1 MAGLRHAHHGETGE
15 GCQRGDGTGLREV
28 RVELVRQIVEPEKGE
43 MTGCP
48 VGYIKT
54 LWDNALSHHPV
65 WHGICEYYSV
75 TDKKDKDMYYYAQGI
90 KYDTTDS
97 QGEFDFSDLPT
108 DMMVKADSIDEVVDI
123 ISDKTGWLV
132 LSVRSIIPFSEE
144 NPDQV
149 RLEISTDLGFTA
161 DFLRELANAIEEGEP
176 FEDYETLRGVAKIS
190 WPQE

>member
-1 MAGLRHAHHGETGE
+1 
-15 GCQRGDGTGLREV
+15 
-28 RVELVRQIVEPEKGE
+28 
-43 MTGCP
+43 
-48 VGYIKT
+48 
-54 LWDNALSHHPV
+54 
-65 WHGICEYYSV
+65 
-75 TDKKDKDMYYYAQGI
+75 MYYYAQGI

-108 DMMVKADSIDEVVDI
+108 NMMVKADDIDQVVDI

-176 FEDYETLRGVAKIS
+176 FEDYETLRGVAKIT